1 MPAAGKRGRD
11 IWNGSQASQTLTV
24 DPPTSIVT
32 VATIKTDA
40 AVIQAYFGNKST
52 EESGSAV
59 SLVRQDIV
67 KSSKIEFQ
75 MPLPQIQLVTASGD
89 KLPIHDC
96 LKVTIKVQGEKFTHD
111 LVVDKLITP
120 VILGIDFLQK
130 HQLTLNFSRIPVVM
144 TKNTHSAA
152 ATELSDV
159 LRPICAAH
167 QQVHE
172 RYCGTIGLEHSEEN
186 IDECTVPKFDEPVHI
201 EFPSCANPMFECVM
215 RE

>member
-1 MPAAGKRGRD
+1 MWATRTHSKRVPAAGKRGRD
-11 IWNGSQASQTLTV
+11 IWNGSSASQTLTV

-52 EESGSAV
+52 ETMLDSGSAV

-67 KSSKIEFQ
+67 KSSKIESQ
-75 MPLPQIQLVTASGD
+75 MPLSQIQLVTASGD

-111 LVVDKLITP
+111 FLVVDKLITP

-130 HQLTLNFSRIPVVM
+130 HQLTLNFSRTPVVM
-144 TKNTHSAA
+144 TKNTHTAA
-152 ATELSDV
+152 ATEVSVV
-159 LRPICAAH
+159 LRPIWAAH
-167 QQVHE
+167 QQIRE

-186 IDECTVPKFDEPVHI
+186 IDECAKV
-201 EFPSCANPMFECVM
+201 
-215 RE
+215 